1 MVKHLL
7 RSDLRSSPG
16 TTIPHPTF
24 GPTHQSM
31 VRMTAM
37 VNLALRN
44 TMVGIET
51 AVGQEFIDV
60 CAGNAPF
67 FSSRDLMRVVE

>member
-1 MVKHLL
+1 MLSHLL
-7 RSDLRSSPG
+7 RPDLRSSPA
-16 TTIPHPTF
+16 TTIPQPSL

-60 CAGNAPF
+60 
-67 FSSRDLMRVVE
+67 